1 MTKTIDNETAAR
13 SSPWRYQPPAGA
25 FDEMVDADGK
35 LRPHWQHMADFLRGS
50 APQMLDSLKLE
61 TLRRLKEQGVY
72 YNVYEDPAGQRR
84 TWQLDPVPMLLPE
97 HEWPQLEAGLRQ
109 RAHLF
114 SLLLQDLYGP
124 QRSLHEGLIPHEV
137 VLRHPEF
144 LRPAMVPPGSGAL
157 MSPLTLYAVD
167 LARGPDGTWWVLND
181 RTQGPSG
188 AGYVLEARAV
198 TKRVLGQSV
207 SDYSIAPLAQFFHQ
221 LKRHVV
227 ALAPDQQREP
237 TIAVLSSGIGNEVY
251 FEHAYLAA
259 QLGITLV
266 QGDDLT
272 VRSGNVYLRTVDDLR
287 RVDVLIRRVDSSFC
301 DPLSLRS
308 DSMLGVP
315 GLMQAQQL
323 GRIGMAN
330 ALGSGV
336 LECPALLPFLPA
348 LSRAWL
354 GEDLLVPNVATWW
367 CGQDKERKYVL
378 TELSKLVV
386 KRVDRPGQVIFAD
399 TLSRKELT
407 KLADAIK
414 ATPWAYVGQEHLGF
428 STTPTLV
435 GQSSAS
441 GQAAANSPVEARPL
455 VLRSFLA
462 GNGEHYDVMPGG
474 LTRVGGSID
483 AQHVSTQSGGWS
495 KDTWLLRRS
504 GSMRDVLRLHPTG
517 QRRQTAAVL
526 TSRAAEHLFWAA
538 SYLERSESLLRLANS
553 YQSRYETWLD
563 YGFEADE
570 RVLHQWSP
578 LLQSYMPGMLGGD
591 VPPAPDTLRR
601 ALLGKGVGSLAYNLH
616 RGLEGIYTVR
626 DLWPL
631 DSWRV
636 IEELEELLTY
646 AERNSDV
653 IAVDQ
658 LVHPLLN
665 AMLAFWGA
673 SQESL
678 ALTQGGLWLHIGRRL
693 ERVQNMLLI
702 VGNFCRGL
710 IVGEDATLALETLLE
725 AHGCIVSHRRR
736 YGIELNFLT
745 VWQHL
750 LLEVTNPRSLM
761 HQLEELESLLH
772 LLSKGVSHA
781 HSQFGL
787 SNLEKTM
794 LAVTTTL
801 RLADAREWSQ
811 SDTARALLSRV
822 LGELSGRLRQLS
834 TELDNHYFRHTQP
847 FTQFSR

>member
-1 MTKTIDNETAAR
+1 MSKIIDTQIATPA
-13 SSPWRYQPPAGA
+13 SAWRYQPPSGA
-25 FDEMVDADGK
+25 YDEMLTADGE
-35 LRPHWQHMADFLRGS
+35 LYPHWRHMAGFLRGCGS
-50 APQMLDSLKLE
+50 STLDSLKLE

-97 HEWPQLEAGLRQ
+97 HEWPKLEAGLRQ
-109 RAHLF
+109 RAQLF
-114 SLLLQDLYGP
+114 SMLLQDLYGP
-124 QRSLHEGLIPHEV
+124 QRALREGLIPHEV

-144 LRPAMVPPGSGAL
+144 LRPAMVPHGDGARIA
-157 MSPLTLYAVD
+157 PLTLYAVD

-221 LKRHVV
+221 LKRHVA

-237 TIAVLSSGIGNEVY
+237 TIAVLSPGIGNEVY

-272 VRSGNVYLRTVDDLR
+272 VRGGNVFLRTVDDLR

-301 DPLSLRS
+301 DPLSLRG

-330 ALGSGV
+330 TLGSGV

-348 LSRAWL
+348 LARAWL

-367 CGQDKERKYVL
+367 CGQDKERKFVL
-378 TELSKLVV
+378 GELSTLVV
-386 KRVDRPGQVIFAD
+386 KRVDRPGTVIFGE
-399 TLSRKELT
+399 TLSRKELALLT
-407 KLADAIK
+407 EQIK
-414 ATPWAYVGQEHLGF
+414 AEPWAYVGQEHLSF

-435 GQSSAS
+435 SRERAGAEKA
-441 GQAAANSPVEARPL
+441 GAVAAPRPL

-462 GNGEHYDVMPGG
+462 GDGEHYDVMPGG
-474 LTRVGGSID
+474 LTRVGSSAD
-483 AQHVSTQSGGWS
+483 ANLVSTQSGGWS
-495 KDTWLLRRS
+495 KDTWLLRSS
-504 GSMRDVLRLHPTG
+504 GSMRDVLRLHPSG
-517 QRRQTAAVL
+517 QRRQTAAAL

-538 SYLERSESLLRLANS
+538 SYLERSESLLRLANA
-553 YQSRYETWLD
+553 YQTRYETWLD

-570 RVLHQWSP
+570 RVLHQWLP
-578 LLQSYMPGMLGGD
+578 LLNLYMPGAFASD
-591 VPPAPDTLRR
+591 VPPAPEVLRR
-601 ALLGKGVGSLAYNLH
+601 ALLGSGLGSLAQNLH
-616 RGLEGIYTVR
+616 RGLVGIYTVR
-626 DLWPL
+626 DLWPA

-653 IAVDQ
+653 IAIDQ

-693 ERVQNMLLI
+693 ERVQNMLL
-702 VGNFCRGL
+702 VVSNFCRQL
-710 IVGEDATLALETLLE
+710 PPSENATLALETLLD
-725 AHGCIVSHRRR
+725 AHSCSVSHRRR

-772 LLSKGVSHA
+772 YLNA
-781 HSQFGL
+781 TPQFGL
-787 SNLEKTM
+787 SELEKNM
-794 LAVTTTL
+794 LAVTTAL
-801 RLADAREWSQ
+801 RLADAREWAQ
-811 SDTARALLSRV
+811 PDTARLVLARV
-822 LGELSGRLRQLS
+822 LSDLSGRLRRLG

-847 FTQFSR
+847 FTQFAR

>member
-1 MTKTIDNETAAR
+1 MAKTIDTGAAAPA
-13 SSPWRYQPPAGA
+13 SPERYQPQDGVY
-25 FDEMVDADGK
+25 DEMLGADGE
-35 LRPHWQHMADFLRGS
+35 LRPHWRHMAEYLRGC
-50 APQMLDSLKLE
+50 APQTLNSLKLE

-124 QRSLHEGLIPHEV
+124 QRALREGLIPHEV

-144 LRPAMVPPGSGAL
+144 LRPAIVPHTSGERIAA
-157 MSPLTLYAVD
+157 LTLYAVD

-207 SDYSIAPLAQFFHQ
+207 SGYSIAPLAQFFHQ
-221 LKRHVV
+221 LKRHVA

-237 TIAVLSSGIGNEVY
+237 TIAVLSPGIDNEVY

-272 VRSGNVYLRTVDDLR
+272 VRNGHVYLRTVDDLR

-301 DPLSLRS
+301 DPLSLRG

-330 ALGSGV
+330 PLGSGV

-348 LSRAWL
+348 LARAWL

-367 CGQDKERKYVL
+367 CGQEKERKYVL
-378 TELSKLVV
+378 GDLAKLVV
-386 KRVDRPGQVIFAD
+386 KRIDRPGNNYFCE
-399 TLSRKELT
+399 TLSRKELQQLT
-407 KLADAIK
+407 EIIK
-414 ATPWAYVGQEHLGF
+414 AEPWAYVGQQRISF
-428 STTPTLV
+428 STAPTLA
-435 GQSSAS
+435 GPEKS
-441 GQAAANSPVEARPL
+441 GALAEPRPL

-474 LTRVGGSID
+474 LTRVGST
-483 AQHVSTQSGGWS
+483 ATANHVSTQRGGWS

-538 SYLERSESLLRLANS
+538 SYLERSESLLRLAS
-553 YQSRYETWLD
+553 AYQSRYETWLD

-570 RVLHQWSP
+570 RALHQWLP
-578 LLQSYMPGMLGGD
+578 LLQLYMPGAFPAA

-601 ALLGKGVGSLAYNLH
+601 ALLGNNTGSLAYNLH

-626 DLWPL
+626 DLWPS

-646 AERNSDV
+646 AERNSEV
-653 IAVDQ
+653 VATDQ
-658 LVHPLLN
+658 FAHPLLN

-673 SQESL
+673 TQESL

-693 ERVQNMLLI
+693 ERVQNMLLV
-702 VGNFCRGL
+702 VGNFCRQL
-710 IVGEDATLALETLLE
+710 VVGEDATQVYDRALETLLD

-761 HQLEELESLLH
+761 HQLEELESLLQ
-772 LLSKGVSHA
+772 LCKGMGHA
-781 HSQFGL
+781 NPQFGL
-787 SNLEKTM
+787 SVLEKNI
-794 LAVTTTL
+794 LAVTTAL

-834 TELDNHYFRHTQP
+834 TELDNHYFRHTLP
-847 FTQFSR
+847 FTQFAR

>member
-1 MTKTIDNETAAR
+1 MAKTIDNETAA
-13 SSPWRYQPPAGA
+13 PKTDWDYQVQNGA
-25 FDEMVDADGK
+25 YDEMLSAQGE
-35 LRPHWQHMADFLRGS
+35 LRPHWQHIADFLRGCT
-50 APQMLDSLKLE
+50 PQTLDHLKLE
-61 TLRRLKEQGVY
+61 TQRRLKEQGVY

-84 TWQLDPVPMLLPE
+84 TWQLDPVPMLLSE
-97 HEWPQLEAGLRQ
+97 QEWPQLEAGLRQ

-124 QRSLHEGLIPHEV
+124 QRALREGLIPHEV

-144 LRPAMVPPGSGAL
+144 LRPAMVPHDSGARIAAL
-157 MSPLTLYAVD
+157 ILYAVD
-167 LARGPDGTWWVLND
+167 LARGPDGSWWVLND

-198 TKRVLGQSV
+198 TKRVLGQSIGN
-207 SDYSIAPLAQFFHQ
+207 YSIAPLAQFFHH
-221 LKRHVV
+221 LKRHVA

-237 TIAVLSSGIGNEVY
+237 TIAVLSPGIGNEVY

-272 VRSGNVYLRTVDDLR
+272 VRNGNVYLRTVDDLR

-301 DPLSLRS
+301 DPLSFRG

-315 GLMQAQQL
+315 GLLQAQQL

-330 ALGSGV
+330 TLGSGV

-348 LSRAWL
+348 LARAWL
-354 GEDLLVPNVATWW
+354 GEDLLLPNVATWW
-367 CGQDKERKYVL
+367 CGQEKERKYV
-378 TELSKLVV
+378 TDELAELAIRRIDKPNKVFF
-386 KRVDRPGQVIFAD
+386 GD
-399 TLSRKELT
+399 TLSRKELQQ
-407 KLADAIK
+407 LVDAIK
-414 ATPWAYVGQEHLGF
+414 AEPWAYVGQQHLSF
-428 STTPTLV
+428 STAPTLISNSKAGAV
-435 GQSSAS
+435 
-441 GQAAANSPVEARPL
+441 AAPRPL

-462 GNGEHYDVMPGG
+462 GDGEHYDVMPGG
-474 LTRVGGSID
+474 LSRVGST
-483 AQHVSTQSGGWS
+483 AAANLVSTQSGGWS

-504 GSMRDVLRLHPTG
+504 GSMRDVLRLHPSG
-517 QRRQTAAVL
+517 QRRLTAAVL

-538 SYLERSESLLRLANS
+538 SYLERSESLLRLVSA
-553 YQSRYETWLD
+553 YQQRYETWLD
-563 YGFEADE
+563 YSFEADE
-570 RVLHQWSP
+570 RVLRQWLP
-578 LLQSYMPGMLGGD
+578 LLQLYMPGQLRGE
-591 VPPAPDTLRR
+591 VPPAPETLRR
-601 ALLGKGVGSLAYNLH
+601 ALLGNGVGSLAYNLH

-626 DLWPL
+626 DLWPA
-631 DSWRV
+631 DNWRV

-646 AERNSDV
+646 AERNGDV
-653 IAVDQ
+653 IALDQ

-693 ERVQNMLLI
+693 ERVQNTLLV
-702 VGNFCRGL
+702 VGNLCRQL
-710 IVGEDATLALETLLE
+710 VIGEDATLALETLLD
-725 AHGCIVSHRRR
+725 AHSCVVSHRRR

-750 LLEVTNPRSLM
+750 LLEVTNPRSLL

-772 LLSKGVSHA
+772 YLNTSP
-781 HSQFGL
+781 QFGL
-787 SNLEKTM
+787 SELEKVLLSVITP
-794 LAVTTTL
+794 L

-811 SDTARALLSRV
+811 ADTARALLART
-822 LGELSGRLRQLS
+822 LGELNGRLRQLGM
-834 TELDNHYFRHTQP
+834 ELDNHYFRHTQP
-847 FTQFSR
+847 FTQFAR

>member
-1 MTKTIDNETAAR
+1 MAKTIDNEAAAPNKASWDYR
-13 SSPWRYQPPAGA
+13 AQDGA
-25 FDEMVDADGK
+25 YDEMISAQGE
-35 LRPHWQHMADFLRGS
+35 LRPHWRHIADFLRGCS
-50 APQMLDSLKLE
+50 PHTLDNLKLE
-61 TLRRLKEQGVY
+61 TQRRLKEQGVY

-84 TWQLDPVPMLLPE
+84 TWQLDPVPMLLSDQ
-97 HEWPQLEAGLRQ
+97 EWPQLEAGLRQ
-109 RAHLF
+109 RAQLF

-124 QRSLHEGLIPHEV
+124 QRALREGLIPHEV

-144 LRPAMVPPGSGAL
+144 LRPAMVEHQNGARIA
-157 MSPLTLYAVD
+157 PLILYAVD
-167 LARGPDGTWWVLND
+167 LARGPDGSWWVLSD

-207 SDYSIAPLAQFFHQ
+207 GAYSIAPLAQFFHH
-221 LKRHVV
+221 LKRHVA

-237 TIAVLSSGIGNEVY
+237 TIAVLSPGIGNEVY

-272 VRSGNVYLRTVDDLR
+272 VRNGNVYLRTVDDLR

-301 DPLSLRS
+301 DPLSLRF

-315 GLMQAQQL
+315 GLLQAQQL

-330 ALGSGV
+330 TLGSGV

-348 LSRAWL
+348 LARAWL
-354 GEDLLVPNVATWW
+354 GEDLLLPNVATWW
-367 CGQDKERKYVL
+367 CGQDEERKYV
-378 TELSKLVV
+378 TQELSELVI
-386 KRVDRPGQVIFAD
+386 KRIDKPGTVFFGDR
-399 TLSRKELT
+399 LSRKELQQ
-407 KLADAIK
+407 LGDAIK
-414 ATPWAYVGQEHLGF
+414 AEPWAYVGQEHLSF
-428 STTPTLV
+428 STAPTLI
-435 GQSSAS
+435 GSEKIGNAKA
-441 GQAAANSPVEARPL
+441 GTAAMPRPL

-462 GNGEHYDVMPGG
+462 GDGEHYDVMPGG
-474 LTRVGGSID
+474 LSRVGST
-483 AQHVSTQSGGWS
+483 ATSTLVSTQSGGWS

-504 GSMRDVLRLHPTG
+504 GSMRDVLRLHPSG
-517 QRRQTAAVL
+517 QRRLAAAVL

-538 SYLERSESLLRLANS
+538 SYLERSESLLRLVTA
-553 YQSRYETWLD
+553 YQQRYETWLD
-563 YGFEADE
+563 YGFEADQE
-570 RVLHQWSP
+570 VLRQWLP
-578 LLQSYMPGMLGGD
+578 LLQLYTPSGLSGD
-591 VPPAPDTLRR
+591 VPPAPETLRR
-601 ALLGKGVGSLAYNLH
+601 ALLGSGVGSLAYNLH
-616 RGLEGIYTVR
+616 RGLEGMYTVR
-626 DLWPL
+626 DLWPA
-631 DSWRV
+631 DNWRV

-653 IAVDQ
+653 VAVDQ

-693 ERVQNMLLI
+693 ERVQNMLLVI
-702 VGNFCRGL
+702 SNLCRQL
-710 IVGEDATLALETLLE
+710 VISEDATLALETLLD
-725 AHGCIVSHRRR
+725 AHSCVVSHRRR

-750 LLEVTNPRSLM
+750 LLEVTNPRSLL

-772 LLSKGVSHA
+772 YLNASP
-781 HSQFGL
+781 QFGL
-787 SNLEKTM
+787 SEQEKILLSVITP
-794 LAVTTTL
+794 L
-801 RLADAREWSQ
+801 RLADAREWAQ
-811 SDTARALLSRV
+811 ADTARALLSRF
-822 LGELSGRLRQLS
+822 LGELSGRLRQLG

-847 FTQFSR
+847 FTQFAR